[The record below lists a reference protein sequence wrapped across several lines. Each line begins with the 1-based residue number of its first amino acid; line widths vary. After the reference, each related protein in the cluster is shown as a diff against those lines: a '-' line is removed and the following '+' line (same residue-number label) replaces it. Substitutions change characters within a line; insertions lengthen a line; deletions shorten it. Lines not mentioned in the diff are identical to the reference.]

1 MCFSVLH
8 EKFNREG
15 RRPDPRARCDGIDP
29 VLDEHV
35 RSCEWVRKPM
45 AKLDDLIEDLVSAN
59 RILAREGVVDS
70 FGHISVRH
78 PDNPQRYLLSRSRA
92 PDCIERDDI
101 MEFTLDGTPVDPR
114 GRAPY
119 LERFIHGA
127 LYEARPDVMSV
138 VHNHS
143 ESVIPFAVTGK
154 KIKPIF
160 HMGASIGHE
169 VPVWDSHDRFG
180 DTALLVENMDMG
192 RDLAKRIG
200 AGGTALMRG
209 HGATVAG
216 KNIRHAVYISIYLEV
231 NARLQKQ
238 AMDMGEVKFLTAG
251 EVDKVSARTGAY
263 GINRA
268 WENWCRRAGRPFRA
282 EQG

>member
-1 MCFSVLH
+1 
-8 EKFNREG
+8 
-15 RRPDPRARCDGIDP
+15 
-29 VLDEHV
+29 
-35 RSCEWVRKPM
+35 M
-45 AKLDDLIEDLVSAN
+45 ATLEELIEELVTAN
-59 RILAREGVVDS
+59 RILARENVVDS

-78 PDNPQRYLLSRSRA
+78 PEHPQRYLLSRSRA

-101 MEFTLDGTPVDPR
+101 MEFTLDGAAIDGR

-143 ESVIPFAVTGK
+143 ESVIPFGVTGQG
-154 KIKPIF
+154 IKPIY

-169 VPVWDSHDRFG
+169 VPIWDSHDRFG
-180 DTALLVENMDMG
+180 DTALLVENMEMG

-200 AGGTALMRG
+200 AGATALMRG

-216 KNIRHAVYISIYLEV
+216 KSIRHAVYISVYLEV

-238 AMDMGEVKFLTAG
+238 AIGMGEIRFLTAG
-251 EVDKVSARTGAY
+251 EVDNVRARTGPY

-268 WENWCRRAGRPFRA
+268 WENWCRRAGRPFVPEHA
-282 EQG
+282 